1 MRRFWAALVV
11 PVILVAVTGLAGPVA
26 TAASCH
32 PVAGYVQER
41 PPEILRDRAGGEVI
55 HNPPTPG
62 QYPGVLVT
70 VHGAAELIMWQS
82 RSHVW
87 VRSAWKLRQPLPA
100 ALLTLVA
107 AGNVAAVRGCVS
119 RGLTVTAWAR
129 VRGALVQVLK
139 EAGYGIQLLRPGRPA
154 PGTSV
159 LVAVRNDSLE
169 SDLFHLAAQHRDARW
184 EVFPAGPHGLR
195 QSPRF
200 LRLLASRP
208 GGGVTWYRLAIPA
221 TWGPGTYSVWIAL
234 PANLGGAT
242 IYAGFLLVVP

>member
-11 PVILVAVTGLAGPVA
+11 PIVFVAVTGLAGPAA
-26 TAASCH
+26 TAQACR
-32 PVAGYVQER
+32 PVTGYVQER

-70 VHGAAELIMWQS
+70 LHGVSELILWQL
-82 RSHVW
+82 RSQIW
-87 VRSAWKLRQPLPA
+87 VHRAWRLHEPPPP

-107 AGNVAAVRGCVS
+107 AGNVAAVRGCVTS
-119 RGLTVTAWAR
+119 GLTVTAWSR
-129 VRGALVQVLK
+129 VRGALVGVLK
-139 EAGYGIQLLRPGRPA
+139 AAGYGIQTLRPARPA
-154 PGTSV
+154 PGATV

-195 QSPRF
+195 EAPGY
-200 LRLLASRP
+200 LRLLTRRS
-208 GGGVTWYRLAIPA
+208 GNGVTWYRLAVPA
-221 TWGPGTYSVWIAL
+221 GWGPGTYSVWIAL
-234 PANLGGAT
+234 PATLGGAT
-242 IYAGFLLVVP
+242 IYAGFLLTVS